1 MPQHETHKRT
11 LAKSITWRIIAT
23 IITFVIVI
31 VITGRMDWAIELSF
45 FDMVLKFTGY
55 YAHER
60 AWDRLGWGII
70 KPKANRSR

>member
-11 LAKSITWRIIAT
+11 LTKSITWRIVAT
-23 IITFVIVI
+23 IITFVIII
-31 VITGRMDWAIELSF
+31 VVTKRMDLAIGVAFL
-45 FDMVLKFTGY
+45 DMVLKFAGY

-70 KPKANRSR
+70 EPKADRSR